1 MVTLLLGH
9 IGMNDAKGI
18 DVAQCI
24 WPWGRPTT
32 AQKQPKN
39 AFSVLFG
46 CFWAFVGQPHGHIRW
61 ATSMPFASFNP
72 TNPRTNLRNFREK
85 ILRIGDFEKWAFF
98 ESAILNFFFEK
109 KKFFFCFIPMK
120 ISPNLYGRMDG
131 SKFWCFPWFPENSLL
146 CVILR
151 YTVYIGLLL
160 ISKQNKFFE
169 PKQKSQ
175 IHIDNV
181 KLFCHATSL
190 KVSQFRNNFFVS
202 SVSFKK
208 QTNTSRP

>member
-1 MVTLLLGH
+1 MADSKKVHFSKSPILEIFSWKSLRSVLGLV
-9 IGMNDAKGI
+9 GLNDAKGI

-24 WPWGRPTT
+24 WPWGCLTK

-72 TNPRTNLRNFREK
+72 TNPRTNLRNFRENF
-85 ILRIGDFEKWAFF
+85 LRIGDFEKWAFF
-98 ESAILNFFFEK
+98 GSAILNFFFEK
-109 KKFFFCFIPMK
+109 KYFFFCFIPMK

-146 CVILR
+146 CVILC
-151 YTVYIGLLL
+151 YTVYLQSLY
-160 ISKQNKFFE
+160 
-169 PKQKSQ
+169 
-175 IHIDNV
+175 
-181 KLFCHATSL
+181 HAKDVNRCSWL
-190 KVSQFRNNFFVS
+190 
-202 SVSFKK
+202 
-208 QTNTSRP
+208 

>member
-1 MVTLLLGH
+1 MGMKQKKFKMADSKKAHFSKSPILKKFSRKFLRFVLGLV
-9 IGMNDAKGI
+9 GLNDAKGI

-24 WPWGRPTT
+24 WPWGCPTK

-109 KKFFFCFIPMK
+109 KVFFCFIPMK

-131 SKFWCFPWFPENSLL
+131 SKCWCFPWFPENSLL

-151 YTVYIGLLL
+151 YTV
-160 ISKQNKFFE
+160 
-169 PKQKSQ
+169 
-175 IHIDNV
+175 
-181 KLFCHATSL
+181 
-190 KVSQFRNNFFVS
+190 
-202 SVSFKK
+202 
-208 QTNTSRP
+208 